1 MESGQVRILLVDDD
15 SGVREMLAFALRK
28 AGFSVSL
35 ASRVAEAQDALAK
48 GIPDLI
54 LLDWMMPSVSG
65 IEYVRALRRDLL
77 TRKIPVI
84 FLTAR
89 NEEEDKLR
97 GFDSGADD
105 FVTKPF
111 STKELI
117 ARIYAVLR
125 RSQILHDNEGTL
137 RFGGLLL
144 NTQTCDVLC
153 AGKPIP
159 LGPTEFRLL
168 KFFMAHPRQVH
179 SRSRILDH
187 LWGVGQPIED
197 RTVDVYVGRLR
208 KALEPFG
215 LDPWIETRRGSGY
228 LFSEKPDPAS
238 LGVE

>member
-15 SGVREMLAFALRK
+15 PGVREMLAFALRK
-28 AGFSVSL
+28 AGFSVAL
-35 ASRVAEAQDALAK
+35 ASRVTEAQAALAT
-48 GIPDLI
+48 GVPDLV
-54 LLDWMMPSVSG
+54 LLDWMMPLVSG
-65 IEYVRALRRDLL
+65 IEYVRALRRDPL
-77 TRKIPVI
+77 TRKVPVI

-89 NEEEDKLR
+89 NEEEDKLH

-117 ARIYAVLR
+117 ARIHAVLR
-125 RSQILHDNEGTL
+125 RSQIIHDKEGTL
-137 RFGGLLL
+137 RFGKLLL
-144 NTQTCDVLC
+144 NTQTCDVLYDNQ
-153 AGKPIP
+153 PVL

-179 SRSRILDH
+179 SRSQILDH
-187 LWGVGQPIED
+187 LWGVGQPID
-197 RTVDVYVGRLR
+197 GRTVDVYVGRLR

-228 LFSEKPDPAS
+228 LFTEKPGTVS
-238 LGVE
+238 